1 MMLKK
6 LGLVTSF
13 IGLTVGFAQALPV
26 DAHIKGALQAI
37 CIDQVKIGKS
47 QGISTGLVAMFE
59 EMAAEMDHLDE
70 ILDSKPVV
78 DLSNKI
84 GSSFKNVIKDI
95 VLDLKALD
103 VICAHNSPLVAEYK
117 RNAYKYY
124 MANKFNKEYS
134 LGITFD
140 MHDDSMARLLELN
153 AHASTKALKTF
164 IYACTRQLALLSTCK
179 PGKALNFI
187 AELCLSCED
196 ISSADLAK
204 YVKKVDFITCL
215 IDVKR
220 KTSKKT
226 LGNPGVFFID

>member
-1 MMLKK
+1 MLVKK
-6 LGLVTSF
+6 LGLVVGT
-13 IGLTVGFAQALPV
+13 IGFTLGSVNALPV
-26 DAHIKGALQAI
+26 DAYVRCAFQAL
-37 CIDQVKIGKS
+37 CNDQVTLGTS
-47 QGISTGLVAMFE
+47 QGISTGLVAMFK
-59 EMAAEMDHLDE
+59 EMVDEMDNLEE

-78 DLSNKI
+78 ALSDKL
-84 GSSFKNVIKDI
+84 GSTFKTVLKDI

-103 VICAHNSPLVAEYK
+103 VICAHKSPEVAEYK
-117 RNAYKYY
+117 RSAYKYY

-153 AHASTKALKTF
+153 AGASTQALKTF

-196 ISSADLAK
+196 ISPADLDQR
-204 YVKKVDFITCL
+204 VKKVNFIICL

-220 KTSKKT
+220 KK
-226 LGNPGVFFID
+226 